1 MAKGECVASPL
12 RRITLAPEDVSE
24 LQVVANAILEA
35 NLERYHHFTDVDN
48 CKINS
53 HAWKYIK
60 TKDHIKVYAE
70 RRQKRRRSAFQATPS
85 NDADTELQSMLCVGS
100 TPGTLDDVMLGILS
114 PTLESTRTKTS
125 FIDDRSGSA
134 VLSIAKAPT
143 SEEPFQSVVVNWMEL
158 DVRRR
163 SMGIVKN
170 RDYIYVEATGMN
182 LMPNGAR
189 LGYRLMHSV
198 DFPQAHVLDG
208 RVRAKLSVC
217 CFFRQETES
226 SVSVYMMGMMDPMS
240 DGVRRMIVPCFVKRM
255 LSPLKFAHYGEM
267 KKLTQAL
274 GERYAELKTLKTRD
288 ADHNCTACKKHL
300 GRLGKLVGH
309 HSTCKL
315 CFKSVCNS
323 CRVEK
328 EMSFVTLD
336 LKMTQRKVTFCPSCV
351 SGATVEAPPELPDVE
366 TRSQAVNYHR
376 NNSVESSVSSGW
388 GTLLEDD
395 SQPITYD
402 FTNTR

>member
-1 MAKGECVASPL
+1 MAKGENVASPL
-12 RRITLAPEDVSE
+12 RRIILPPGDINE
-24 LQVVANAILEA
+24 LEVVANAILEA
-35 NLERYHHFTDVDN
+35 NLERYQHFTDVDN
-48 CKINS
+48 SKINS
-53 HAWKYIK
+53 HQWKYIK
-60 TKDHIKVYAE
+60 SKDQIKVYAE
-70 RRQKRRRSAFQATPS
+70 RRQKRRRSAFQSTPI
-85 NDADTELQSMLCVGS
+85 NDANLELQSMLCVGS

-114 PTLESTRTKTS
+114 PTLEATRTKTS
-125 FIDDRSGSA
+125 FVDDRSGSA
-134 VLSIAKAPT
+134 LLSVAKAPT
-143 SEEPFQSVVVNWMEL
+143 AEESFQSVVVNWMEL

-170 RDYIYVEATGMN
+170 RDYIYVEATGMK
-182 LMPNGAR
+182 LMLNGAR

-198 DFPQAHVLDG
+198 DFPQAHLLEG

-255 LSPLKFAHYGEM
+255 LSPLKYAHYGEM

-288 ADHNCTACKKHL
+288 ADHNCTACRKHL

-315 CFKSVCNS
+315 CFRYVCNS

-351 SGATVEAPPELPDVE
+351 SEATVEAPPELLDVE
-366 TRSQAVNYHR
+366 PRRQAVNYQR
-376 NNSVESSVSSGW
+376 NNSVGSSVSSGW
-388 GTLLEDD
+388 GTLLDND
-395 SQPITYD
+395 PQQITL
-402 FTNTR
+402 

>member
-1 MAKGECVASPL
+1 MAKGEYVASPL
-12 RRITLAPEDVSE
+12 RRITLAPGDVSE
-24 LQVVANAILEA
+24 LQVVADAILDA
-35 NLERYHHFTDVDN
+35 NLERYQHFTDVDN
-48 CKINS
+48 CKIES
-53 HAWKYIK
+53 KAWKYIK
-60 TKDHIKVYAE
+60 AKDQIKVYAE
-70 RRQKRRRSAFQATPS
+70 RQQRRRRSTLKGSTEAEP
-85 NDADTELQSMLCVGS
+85 ELQSMLCVGS

-114 PTLESTRTKTS
+114 PTLESTRTKAS

-170 RDYIYVEATGMN
+170 RDYIYVEATGMK
-182 LMPNGAR
+182 LMANGGR

-198 DFPQAHVLDG
+198 DFPQAHTLEG

-217 CFFRQETES
+217 CFFRQDTES
-226 SVSVYMMGMMDPMS
+226 TVSVYMMGMMDPMS

-255 LSPLKFAHYGEM
+255 LAPLKYACYGEM

-274 GERYAELKTLKTRD
+274 GARYAELKTLKTRD
-288 ADHNCTACKKHL
+288 ADHSCIACKKHL

-315 CFKSVCNS
+315 CFKYVCNS

-336 LKMTQRKVTFCPSCV
+336 LKMTQRKVTFCPTCV
-351 SGATVEAPPELPDVE
+351 DEATVEAPPELPDVE
-366 TRSQAVNYHR
+366 TRGQQVNYQR
-376 NNSVESSVSSGW
+376 NNSVGSSVSSGW
-388 GTLLEDD
+388 GTLLDND
-395 SQPITYD
+395 PQPITYD
-402 FTNTR
+402 FTSTR